1 MRVNVGIVG
10 FGIIGT
16 GVVSLLQEHS
26 QLLEQRVGVEIV
38 IAKIVDV
45 DITRPREVAVDAHI
59 LSTNYLDITSD
70 AGIDIVIELV
80 GGTTVAF
87 DVVSSAL
94 RAGKH
99 VVTANKAL
107 LYHRGTELYQIALEH
122 KRELRF
128 EASVA
133 GGIPIIKA
141 ITESLASDRINTI
154 YGIVNGTTNFILTRM
169 IEDSWSFADALKR
182 AQELGFAE
190 ADPTLD
196 VNGSDAQHK
205 LHVLASTAFD
215 TIPAKDSIH
224 REGIDKL
231 ELVDVLYAKELGY
244 VIKLLATAKRLG
256 KNLSLRVAPTLI
268 PVKCALASVKNE
280 FNAVMLDSD
289 YLGQALFVGRGAGAR
304 PTATAVVG
312 DIIDLARGMLQN
324 RDFSAS
330 RYTTFND
337 FPVLEAGETQSRYY
351 LRLATIERAGILA
364 KITRIL
370 SDEDISISAI
380 VQKEIGKTPTAKNDE
395 ETIPIVILT
404 RTAKEQNI
412 RRAVAAIDE
421 QSFTRGKTVVLHVE
435 DIQL

>member
-1 MRVNVGIVG
+1 M
-10 FGIIGT
+10 
-16 GVVSLLQEHS
+16 
-26 QLLEQRVGVEIV
+26 
-38 IAKIVDV
+38 
-45 DITRPREVAVDAHI
+45 
-59 LSTNYLDITSD
+59 
-70 AGIDIVIELV
+70 
-80 GGTTVAF
+80 
-87 DVVSSAL
+87 
-94 RAGKH
+94 
-99 VVTANKAL
+99 
-107 LYHRGTELYQIALEH
+107 
-122 KRELRF
+122 
-128 EASVA
+128 
-133 GGIPIIKA
+133 
-141 ITESLASDRINTI
+141 
-154 YGIVNGTTNFILTRM
+154 
-169 IEDSWSFADALKR
+169 
-182 AQELGFAE
+182 
-190 ADPTLD
+190 
-196 VNGSDAQHK
+196 
-205 LHVLASTAFD
+205 
-215 TIPAKDSIH
+215 
-224 REGIDKL
+224 
-231 ELVDVLYAKELGY
+231 
-244 VIKLLATAKRLG
+244 
-256 KNLSLRVAPTLI
+256 
-268 PVKCALASVKNE
+268 KCALASVKNE

-312 DIIDLARGMLQN
+312 DIIDLAGGMLQN